1 MHRHL
6 LHNDQIR
13 ETGDLIVSPGQ
24 VGLLNGWG
32 VFSTIRVYDGVLFA
46 WERHFARMQRDAAR
60 LRVPFPA
67 SSDDLHEP
75 LLRLIEA
82 NHAHNATLRV
92 VVVRNQ
98 GGMWQGPAATRPFDV
113 VAFTADV
120 NKWGD
125 SVRLGMVPHAR
136 HAANEFAGVKYL
148 SWSENLT
155 WNERAHQQGF
165 DEVILLNE
173 RGEIAELTS
182 ANIFAVHGGRV
193 STPPLSSGCLP
204 GITRA
209 TLLDIAK
216 IEERT
221 LFPADL
227 ESADEV
233 FISSTTRELMPVSA
247 VEGLKIREGRAVMDR
262 LQGEFSRYVA
272 AYVKTAETAGKTG
285 CPTPS

>member
-1 MHRHL
+1 
-6 LHNDQIR
+6 
-13 ETGDLIVSPGQ
+13 
-24 VGLLNGWG
+24 
-32 VFSTIRVYDGVLFA
+32 
-46 WERHFARMQRDAAR
+46 MQRDALR
-60 LRVPFPA
+60 LRVPFPT
-67 SSDDLHEP
+67 SSDQLHER
-75 LLRLIEA
+75 LLSLVEA
-82 NHAHNATLRV
+82 NHAHNSTLRV

-120 NKWGD
+120 NRWGD

-136 HAANEFAGVKYL
+136 HAASEFAGVKYL

-155 WNERAHQQGF
+155 WNERAHEQGF

-182 ANIFAVHGGRV
+182 ANIFVAHGDRV

-209 TLLDIAK
+209 ILLEIAK
-216 IEERT
+216 VEERT
-221 LFPADL
+221 LLPADL

-247 VEGLKIREGRAVMDR
+247 VEGLKIRAGRVTMDR
-262 LQGEFSRYVA
+262 LQAEFTRYVKS
-272 AYVKTAETAGKTG
+272 YVKNVGQPVLPAV
-285 CPTPS
+285 SL

>member
-1 MHRHL
+1 
-6 LHNDQIR
+6 
-13 ETGDLIVSPGQ
+13 
-24 VGLLNGWG
+24 
-32 VFSTIRVYDGVLFA
+32 
-46 WERHFARMQRDAAR
+46 MQRDALR
-60 LRVPFPA
+60 LRVPFPT
-67 SSDDLHEP
+67 SSDHLHER
-75 LLRLIEA
+75 LLSLVEA

-120 NKWGD
+120 NRWGD
-125 SVRLGMVPHAR
+125 SVRLGLVPHAR
-136 HAANEFAGVKYL
+136 HAASEFAGVKYL

-155 WNERAHQQGF
+155 WNERAHEQGF

-182 ANIFAVHGGRV
+182 ANIFAVHGAQV

-209 TLLDIAK
+209 ILIEIAGIQEK
-216 IEERT
+216 T

-233 FISSTTRELMPVSA
+233 FISSTTRELMPVSSI
-247 VEGLKIREGRAVMDR
+247 EGLKIRECHAVKDR
-262 LQGEFSRYVA
+262 LQTEFSS
-272 AYVKTAETAGKTG
+272 YVKSYVKNVGQPVSPAV
-285 CPTPS
+285 SS